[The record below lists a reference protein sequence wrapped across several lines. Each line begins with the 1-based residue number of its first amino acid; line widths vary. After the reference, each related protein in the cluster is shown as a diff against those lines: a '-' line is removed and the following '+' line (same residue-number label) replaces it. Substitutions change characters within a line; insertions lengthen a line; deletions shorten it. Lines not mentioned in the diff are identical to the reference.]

1 MENDQNNPAELPDI
15 LQQLSQTHFQRWP
28 ERITNEKFS
37 LEESGTRFRVNRLQ
51 IERRFMGTEL
61 DTLLRSQHPILRAK
75 LCTGT
80 HRAKRI
86 VDGQERPG
94 GRT

>member
-28 ERITNEKFS
+28 ERITNLVWKRVEQD
-37 LEESGTRFRVNRLQ
+37 LESIDIQ
-51 IERRFMGTEL
+51 IGRRFMGTEL
-61 DTLLRSQHPILRAK
+61 DTLLRSQHPLLRAK

-80 HRAKRI
+80 HRAKRR

>member
-15 LQQLSQTHFQRWP
+15 LQQLSQTHFQRSQMKNLVWK
-28 ERITNEKFS
+28 RVGQD
-37 LEESGTRFRVNRLQ
+37 LESIDIQ
-51 IERRFMGTEL
+51 IGRRFMGTEL
-61 DTLLRSQHPILRAK
+61 DTLLRSQHPLLRAK

-80 HRAKRI
+80 HRAKRR

>member
-1 MENDQNNPAELPDI
+1 MTKTTLQNFQTFYNNCLKRIFNDGLKGSQMKNLVWKRVGQDLESIDI
-15 LQQLSQTHFQRWP
+15 
-28 ERITNEKFS
+28 
-37 LEESGTRFRVNRLQ
+37 Q
-51 IERRFMGTEL
+51 IGQRFMGTEL
-61 DTLLRSQHPILRAK
+61 DTLLRSQHPLLRAK

-80 HRAKRI
+80 HRAKRR